1 MAAIKGQVRRS
12 QLITTYGVGAVVAGE
27 DESFMVAGIDRW
39 PDGELDLHEPR
50 LERRLE
56 VQGFRQPPARE
67 DRPDV
72 PVVRYPRWYSCPKC
86 HRLAH
91 HRLLAGAFDSNDCAR
106 CHRRLVPSR
115 FVAVC
120 AKGHIADFPYMR
132 WVHEGKQSE
141 GVAHELYIEAKGAT
155 AGLRDILIT
164 CTCGRRRT
172 MDKAFE

>member
-1 MAAIKGQVRRS
+1 MASIKGTVRRS
-12 QLITTYGVGAVVAGE
+12 QLITTYGVGAVVAVE

-86 HRLAH
+86 RRLDDHRT
-91 HRLLAGAFDSNDCAR
+91 LAGAFDSNKCAR
-106 CHRRLVPSR
+106 CHRTLVPSR
-115 FVAVC
+115 FVVVC
-120 AKGHIADFPYMR
+120 AKGHISDFPYRR
-132 WVHEGKQSE
+132 WVHEGAAPD
-141 GVAHELYIEAKGAT
+141 GDAHDLFIEA
-155 AGLRDILIT
+155 R
-164 CTCGRRRT
+164 
-172 MDKAFE
+172 